1 MAENMTKNEKS
12 SLEIKDRSQRIDVV
26 LIYLNN
32 NILIAVYLLFKMLNK
47 YRKYWLK
54 VGVKNF

>member
-1 MAENMTKNEKS
+1 MAKNMTKNEKS
-12 SLEIKDRSQRIDVV
+12 SLEIIDRSQRIAVV

-32 NILIAVYLLFKMLNK
+32 NMLIAVYLLFKTLNIN
-47 YRKYWLK
+47 RKYWLK

>member
-1 MAENMTKNEKS
+1 MTKNEKS
-12 SLEIKDRSQRIDVV
+12 SLEIIDRSQRIAVV

-32 NILIAVYLLFKMLNK
+32 NMLIAVYLLFKTLNIN
-47 YRKYWLK
+47 RKYWLK